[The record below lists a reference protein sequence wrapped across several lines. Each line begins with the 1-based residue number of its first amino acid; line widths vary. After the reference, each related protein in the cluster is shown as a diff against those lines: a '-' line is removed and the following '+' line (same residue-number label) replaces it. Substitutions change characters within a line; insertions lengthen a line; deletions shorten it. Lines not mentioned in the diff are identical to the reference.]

1 MSVTPAVAVT
11 VVARLMTKAAAD
23 LFNKCRMHVGLSM
36 VCKLSVLNVVISAP
50 ATNLR
55 LMSGYYY
62 FDLHECPKYKDLS
75 IGFMIGRRVS
85 YCGDS
90 LFL

>member
-1 MSVTPAVAVT
+1 
-11 VVARLMTKAAAD
+11 
-23 LFNKCRMHVGLSM
+23 M

-50 ATNLR
+50 ATKLR

-90 LFL
+90 LFLRGIRDPKGMITMISA